1 MRFIGVIG
9 IITLLG
15 IAYLLSNNRKKIK
28 SRVVIWGL
36 LLQLLFAGIVLGT
49 PTLSFLSMLIF
60 LMLILLFIFKDYINR
75 APTIQKQIS
84 KAGIVIGFTLISVLL
99 FYLVSKVGILGW
111 IFSGIIV
118 VIFVSALLKKHL
130 YQRYLVSGML
140 SSGFVLL
147 LINGTNG
154 ERMFDFLSRLVEKF
168 LRLADYGA
176 RFLFGNLAV
185 DKFFGPADTWPG
197 FGFQFAF
204 TALPVIIFF
213 ASFMSILYHL
223 GLMQKIIQWMAR
235 FMQWTMGTS
244 GAETLSCA
252 ANIFVGQTEA
262 PLLVRPFLDEM
273 TLSELLTIMLGG
285 FATIAGGVMAG
296 YIRMGIH
303 AGHLI
308 AASVMSAPAAL
319 VVAKIIFPE
328 TEHSKT
334 AGDVELPKNLVKST
348 NVLDAA
354 SRGVTDGLKL
364 AANVAAMLIAFI
376 ALIGLV
382 DSILSVLD
390 RIIDGNWLNGTYTKY
405 AIPSSFSPVNGE
417 YSGIFP
423 GSLKTLFG
431 TILSPLAWLMGVS
444 WEFAGEVG
452 NLLGLKLVLT
462 EFVAYGTLAELQ
474 NMAVLSEK
482 AIVISTY
489 ALCGFANF
497 ASIGIQIGG
506 IGALA
511 PKRRSDL
518 SRVAL
523 KAMFGGAIASWI
535 TASIAGILL

>member
-1 MRFIGVIG
+1 MRFIGIIG
-9 IITLLG
+9 IIVLLG
-15 IAYLLSNNRKKIK
+15 IAYLLSNNRKKIS

-36 LLQLLFAGIVLGT
+36 LLQLLFAGIVLGSF
-49 PTLSFLSMLIF
+49 TLSFLSMLIF
-60 LMLILLFIFKDYINR
+60 LMLILLFIFKDYINT
-75 APTIQKQIS
+75 APTIQKQIK
-84 KAGIVIGFTLISVLL
+84 KAGIVIGFTLISVLA

-111 IFSGIIV
+111 IFGGTIVGIFLNA
-118 VIFVSALLKKHL
+118 IFKKHL

-147 LINGTNG
+147 LTNSINGK
-154 ERMFDFLSRLVEKF
+154 EMLDFLSRQVEKF

-223 GLMQKIIQWMAR
+223 GAMQKIIQWMAR

-334 AGDVELPKNLVKST
+334 AGDVELPRDLVKST

-382 DSILSVLD
+382 DSILSILD
-390 RIIDGNWLNGTYTKY
+390 RIIDGKWLMGTYTEY

-474 NMAVLSEK
+474 SMAVLSEK